1 MGTLSE
7 LWTRMTRVKGRAT
20 RPIADAA
27 GDRRSEA
34 KNALEAQT
42 GHRPEP
48 RELHDME
55 QETRRKHGDLE

>member
-7 LWTRMTRVKGRAT
+7 FWTRLKGRAT

-34 KNALEAQT
+34 KNALEADS
-42 GHRPEP
+42 GHRPAEY
-48 RELHDME
+48 ELKATEH
-55 QETRRKHGDLE
+55 ETRRKHGDLQ